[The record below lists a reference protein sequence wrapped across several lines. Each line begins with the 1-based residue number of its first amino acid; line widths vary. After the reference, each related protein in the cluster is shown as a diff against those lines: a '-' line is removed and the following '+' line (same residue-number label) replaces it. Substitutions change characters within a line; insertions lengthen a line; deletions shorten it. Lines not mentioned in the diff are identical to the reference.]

1 MASPS
6 TCQGYNFAVDWWS
19 LGVTAFELKS
29 GGARPFEI
37 NQKTSVSS
45 AIVIFEKSKNNHLQW
60 SNNWSPEFTKFLAGL
75 LTLLPDKR
83 TTSLAVAKKTKGPF
97 ISDSDFLDFIK
108 NCSQFKASKYGSML
122 LEAAFRFC

>member
-1 MASPS
+1 VASPS

-60 SNNWSPEFTKFLAGL
+60 SSNWSPEFTKFMAGL

-97 ISDSDFLDFIK
+97 ISGGDFWDFIE
-108 NCSQFKASKYGSML
+108 NCFKFKASRYRSIW
-122 LEAAFRFC
+122 

>member
-1 MASPS
+1 M
-6 TCQGYNFAVDWWS
+6 
-19 LGVTAFELKS
+19 TAFELKS

-97 ISDSDFLDFIK
+97 ISDVDFLDFIE
-108 NCSQFKASKYGSML
+108 NCSEFKVSKYRIMW
-122 LEAAFRFC
+122 LEAPFRFC

>member
-60 SNNWSPEFTKFLAGL
+60 SSNWSPEFTKFLAGL

-97 ISDSDFLDFIK
+97 ISDGDFWDFIE
-108 NCSQFKASKYGSML
+108 NCSEFKACMW

>member
-1 MASPS
+1 
-6 TCQGYNFAVDWWS
+6 VDWWS

-97 ISDSDFLDFIK
+97 IYYVSTCRGGEGSK
-108 NCSQFKASKYGSML
+108 NPKNVMT
-122 LEAAFRFC
+122 